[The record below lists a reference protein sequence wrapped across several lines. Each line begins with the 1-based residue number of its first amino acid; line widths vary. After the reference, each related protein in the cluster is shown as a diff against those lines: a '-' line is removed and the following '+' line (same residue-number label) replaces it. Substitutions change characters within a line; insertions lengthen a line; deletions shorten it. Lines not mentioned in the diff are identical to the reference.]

1 MEFVINENPNESDI
15 NKVLHRLQEY
25 NAPFWETDDR
35 HKFIITLNDNNSITG
50 GIVFTIFGEWL
61 EIDYFWVDIE
71 KRSKGYGK
79 QILEKVEIYAKS
91 KGCKHS
97 FLNTFSFQAK
107 PFYEKN
113 GYQVVYTQNNYP
125 ITNSRY
131 FMEKQL

>member
-1 MEFVINENPNESDI
+1 MEFIINEKPKESDI
-15 NKVLHRLQEY
+15 NKILHRLQEY
-25 NAPFWETDDR
+25 NAPFWEADDR
-35 HKFIITLNDNNSITG
+35 HKYIITLNDNNSIIG

-61 EIDYFWVDIE
+61 EIDFFWVDSE
-71 KRSKGYGK
+71 KRSRGYGK

-91 KGCKHS
+91 KSCKYS
-97 FLNTFSFQAK
+97 FLNTFNFQAK

-113 GYQVVYTQNNYP
+113 GYKVVYTQNNYP

>member
-25 NAPFWETDDR
+25 NAPFWEADDR

>member
-1 MEFVINENPNESDI
+1 MEFVINENPKEQDI
-15 NKVLHRLQEY
+15 NEVLHRLQEY
-25 NAPFWETDDR
+25 NSQFWEADDR
-35 HKFIITLNDNNSITG
+35 HKFVITLNDNNSLVG

-61 EIDYFWVDIE
+61 EIDYFWVDTK
-71 KRSKGYGK
+71 KRSKGYGR

-113 GYQVVYTQNNYP
+113 GYKVVYAQNNYP
-125 ITNSRY
+125 LTNSRY